1 MKEFNLNE
9 EQLKGFQ
16 KAVKYCALALAVAL
30 SASII
35 FGILSVVGTI
45 FGFGAENSVGD
56 MRDYEISGDFS
67 DLDIEISAAVLK
79 VSVGDTFSIK
89 SNIKKLEV
97 YVKDGRLNVKEDFK
111 PQIFGQNYTDAVLE
125 IAFPRDFTFGSV
137 EIETGAGVVE
147 IERLSASELTMALGA
162 GKVTIKELTA
172 SASVDI
178 DGGAGEL
185 NILGG
190 TLKDLDF
197 DMGVGEFNLRSKL
210 LGSCDLDMGVGE
222 ANLTL
227 IGTPDD
233 YKIDFSTGL
242 GSVRYNG
249 DDVENGQI
257 IGNGDTKIDI
267 DGGVGA
273 VNVKTEN
280 PS

>member
-1 MKEFNLNE
+1 MKDFNLSE

-35 FGILSVVGTI
+35 FGILSVVSGI
-45 FGFGAENSVGD
+45 FGFGGASQVGD

-67 DLDIEISAAVLK
+67 DLDIEISAAELK
-79 VSVGDTFSIK
+79 IIRGDALLVK

-97 YVKDGRLNVKEDFK
+97 YVNDGCLNIKEDTG
-111 PQIFGQNYTDAVLE
+111 PQIFGSNYVGALLE
-125 IAFPRDFTFGSV
+125 ITLPEDISFGKA

-147 IERLSASELTMALGA
+147 IESLTASYLKMLLGA

-172 SASVDI
+172 SASADI

-190 TLKDLDF
+190 SLKDLDF
-197 DMGVGEFNLRSKL
+197 DMGVGEFNLKSKL

-257 IGNGDTKIDI
+257 IGNGGTKIDI